1 MFFTRLVPNSVFQM
15 IRHEHVFQRICPQQ
29 CFSSDL
35 FRTAFFK
42 RFVPTSVVQTICP
55 EHCFP
60 ICPDQRFSNVLSRA
74 DWKQSAPGLAKPGE
88 AKRSCQNGFI
98 LPIGSP
104 THAQTMAVMGPRGL
118 QNSTPGFAKPGEAKR
133 ACQNGLI
140 LPIGSPTHAQ
150 TLADMV
156 PRGLQNST
164 PGFAKPGEAE
174 RAC

>member
-1 MFFTRLVPNSVFQM
+1 MSD
-15 IRHEHVFQRICPQQ
+15 VFQRICPQQ

-74 DWKQSAPGLAKPGE
+74 DWKK
-88 AKRSCQNGFI
+88 
-98 LPIGSP
+98 SP
-104 THAQTMAVMGPRGL
+104 
-118 QNSTPGFAKPGEAKR
+118 PGFAKPGEAKR

-164 PGFAKPGEAE
+164 PGFAKPGEAK
-174 RAC
+174 RACQNGLILPMGSPAHAQTLAETYLLI